1 MKTLPEIGGEVE
13 IVERSEAV
21 IMSNISMVI
30 HKYARILL
38 SNFWHQLWFYDEN
51 RELTCH
57 EKTLDDRKLSVK
69 NLARILALPHSPF
82 GLCKAPGT
90 IGLGPKSKMELPPVE
105 SHQSE
110 VPKPNPAQ
118 RASNAESLGHLEG
131 TESKGNFETAQSEAA
146 V

>member
-1 MKTLPEIGGEVE
+1 
-13 IVERSEAV
+13 
-21 IMSNISMVI
+21 MVI
-30 HKYARILL
+30 QKYARILL

-57 EKTLDDRKLSVK
+57 EKTLDDRNFPLKISQEFSPSPIPL
-69 NLARILALPHSPF
+69 LAFAKPQALLAS
-82 GLCKAPGT
+82 
-90 IGLGPKSKMELPPVE
+90 GPNQKMELPPVE
-105 SHQSE
+105 SRHQSE